1 MYDSTLRDRMM
12 AVGYTQRQA
21 AFDLGVTEATMR
33 NKLRGKTEFRRGE
46 LALLEILLAEKE
58 KQVKSNDNETEE

>member
-1 MYDSTLRDRMM
+1 MYDSRLRDRMV

-33 NKLRGKTEFRRGE
+33 NKLSGKTEFRRGE
-46 LALLEILLAEKE
+46 LALLEILLTEKE
-58 KQVKSNDNETEE
+58 QQVKEQEV